1 MCFNLLVLLTGTDL
15 PPNAAPWQR
24 WVVQTFESPVHETI
38 PGFFN
43 GKANWTFSYH
53 TKSEIQWRMGFY
65 VPRGKYDK
73 GPYFIPAGNAGKKY
87 ITQLRATSNN
97 FAMEEILSNKKEK
110 GVLWIVSNCGPQKRK
125 AYVKELKRMG
135 LKIDIFGGC
144 GKPDP
149 CKRNTTCL
157 HNIFAKYSFYLAFE
171 NSQCEDYISEKTWKS
186 LKWGM
191 VPIVLG
197 PSINNYERKLPPNSF
212 IHVDNFTSPA
222 KLVQHV
228 NYLLSN
234 KDAYKGY
241 HAWRTT
247 YEIIILEDHHFLW
260 VCDVCKKI
268 HNPPEAAHK
277 KLSQWWKPNVQ
288 CKV

>member
-1 MCFNLLVLLTGTDL
+1 MSQQYKMMDKTNDFNYPFYGAGTFPSWCSLNIASVFKYIKLVEAKSVGTECQVCFNLLVLLTGTDL
-15 PPNAAPWQR
+15 PPNTAPWQR

-97 FAMEEILSNKKEK
+97 FAMKEIQSNKKEK
-110 GVLWIVSNCGPQKRK
+110 GVLWIVSNCGPKKRK

-171 NSQCEDYISEKTWKS
+171 NSQCEDYISEKTWKMS
-186 LKWGM
+186 EMGYGSHS
-191 VPIVLG
+191 VG
-197 PSINNYERKLPPNSF
+197 SF
-212 IHVDNFTSPA
+212 H
-222 KLVQHV
+222 
-228 NYLLSN
+228 
-234 KDAYKGY
+234 
-241 HAWRTT
+241 
-247 YEIIILEDHHFLW
+247 
-260 VCDVCKKI
+260 
-268 HNPPEAAHK
+268 
-277 KLSQWWKPNVQ
+277 
-288 CKV
+288 